1 MVDVSAL
8 PSFYLYEDGPF
19 NFTESVE
26 CLMQSLGLNKEVDSF
41 DDKVTP
47 DLAEHMVDW
56 WLLGRLRTHPA
67 RVDTPDEAQVLV
79 IGTPFSTAFRAHNGV
94 VWSNDAQVA
103 GGPLGCG
110 DTITSKVLYTLPSAS
125 AAAA

>member
-1 MVDVSAL
+1 M
-8 PSFYLYEDGPF
+8 
-19 NFTESVE
+19 
-26 CLMQSLGLNKEVDSF
+26 
-41 DDKVTP
+41 TP

-110 DTITSKVLYTLPSAS
+110 DTSDYYARTSAIAAYIRELPYWKACGKRFLVLNSFYFVKVILGDEL
-125 AAAA
+125 